1 MKDVLTQAMQ
11 QDFSSHAVLGRV
23 LYGVSFLVLGLY
35 SIINAGSLDS
45 YAPNIVPD
53 FLASLAVLTVGAVF
67 VFGGFGVAT
76 GKCVTRGATA
86 IAVVWAVL
94 AVCTNLL
101 NTYFDVRDFF
111 VALAFIGASMMIK
124 SGAEDTQ
131 SAAPEAVPETP
142 MEQERHHDSVPHE
155 HR

>member
-1 MKDVLTQAMQ
+1 MKDVLNQAMQ

-45 YAPNIVPD
+45 YAPDIVPD
-53 FLASLAVLTVGAVF
+53 FLAPLAVLAVGAAF

-76 GKCVTRGATA
+76 GKYVARGATA

-94 AVCTNLL
+94 AVFTNLL
-101 NTYFDVRDFF
+101 NAYFDVRDFF

-142 MEQERHHDSVPHE
+142 MEQERHHDSFPHE